1 MHGDPG
7 GLRVGRI
14 LDDATEF
21 AFGSPDDTEP
31 VHERPGLVQAAAFQV
46 GMAVA
51 WLLLHPEHA
60 DAFRERPADS
70 NSRATS

>member
-1 MHGDPG
+1 
-7 GLRVGRI
+7 
-14 LDDATEF
+14 
-21 AFGSPDDTEP
+21 